1 MANTVIQ
8 LKYSSTPSSVPS
20 SLANGEIALNYA
32 DGKFYY
38 KNLTGQ
44 IVSFSGSGN
53 VYSFATINA
62 NGSLITALSN
72 NSILT
77 IKPGDNIEI
86 TGNII
91 SDIITISANLN
102 SANAY
107 AREFANSVGYST
119 NTYSITRFATV
130 ENAAS
135 AFYSSNLVYEYANG
149 IAYNA
154 AAGFAFANGI
164 NTFAYG
170 VAANANSAYNE
181 ANIAYTLANNAYNYA
196 NTISAASGS
205 GYIYSTI
212 FTFPTGDL
220 GTGETYPG
228 SAGGTLTDAFGV
240 NLSQAY
246 DCMEPVGQIKV
257 TDLGVLT

>member
-8 LKYSSTPSSVPS
+8 LKYSSTPGNIPS
-20 SLANGEIALNYA
+20 GLANGEIALNYA
-32 DGKFYY
+32 DGRFYY

-53 VYSFATINA
+53 VYSFSTINA

-77 IKPGDNIEI
+77 LSNGNNIEI

-91 SDIITISANLN
+91 SDIITISANLKPAFDT
-102 SANAY
+102 ANA
-107 AREFANSVGYST
+107 
-119 NTYSITRFATV
+119 
-130 ENAAS
+130 
-135 AFYSSNLVYEYANG
+135 AFG
-149 IAYNA
+149 
-154 AAGFAFANGI
+154 
-164 NTFAYG
+164 
-170 VAANANSAYNE
+170 E

-228 SAGGTLTDAFGV
+228 SSGATLTDAFGV
-240 NLSQAY
+240 NLSQVY
-246 DCMEPVGQIKV
+246 ECMEPVGQIKV
-257 TDLGVLT
+257 TDLDVLT